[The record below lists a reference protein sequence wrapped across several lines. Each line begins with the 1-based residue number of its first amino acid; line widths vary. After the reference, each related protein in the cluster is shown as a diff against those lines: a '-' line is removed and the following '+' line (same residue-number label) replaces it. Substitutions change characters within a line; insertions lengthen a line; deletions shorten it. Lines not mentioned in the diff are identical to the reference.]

1 MGKIS
6 PFAQFVAGAANG
18 RGTGQFEAI
27 APFLSASHHARM
39 LERVELEGVAG
50 GGDQPVYWIRSEEP
64 DSETQ
69 KTVREA
75 YEFASK
81 LLSARPTVL
90 ISISPQ
96 GARSRPECVRLAD
109 DFGCALIPFNSLE
122 PEVFVHEIAHLCCFS
137 GHPILDE
144 GIAFYAEHE
153 FTRARQFFDAP
164 PMNLTNACRN
174 VRTHDDLAEFP
185 HAFQVAFGRASSRII
200 GALVNA
206 EIELDVLCG
215 KMKFVEPGDQLLAK
229 LETIIDRRQLDETW
243 GWSARSKPDLESSQ
257 EILAFVDGSLA
268 DEPLHRLSAF
278 GQFLAR
284 TQMLFSDPEYD
295 TGHVAFALQHSE
307 WRRSGE
313 LSEPA
318 TEAHQAVIE
327 LYRMVD
333 DAIGCL
339 GDPGELW
346 EQSYAHLSASLARY
360 PDDPLLA
367 AAALIY
373 LAKTQMPE
381 IPGAPSIEVLSAK
394 WRNDEVFG
402 RAFASLKERIC
413 E

>member
-1 MGKIS
+1 MGRIS
-6 PFAQFVAGAANG
+6 PFAEFVAGAANG
-18 RGTGQFEAI
+18 QGTGQLEAI
-27 APFLSASHHARM
+27 APFLSASHHACM
-39 LERVELEGVAG
+39 LGRVELEGVAG
-50 GGDQPVYWIRSEEP
+50 GGDQPIYWFRGEEP
-64 DSETQ
+64 DPETK
-69 KTVREA
+69 KTLREA

-96 GARSRPECVRLAD
+96 GLKSRPECVRLAD
-109 DFGCALIPFNSLE
+109 DFGCALIPSNSLE

-137 GHPILDE
+137 GHPVLDE

-153 FTRARQFFDAP
+153 FTRVLQFNDAP
-164 PMNLTNACRN
+164 PMDLTSACRN
-174 VRTHDDLAEFP
+174 VRTHDELAEFP
-185 HAFQVAFGRASSRII
+185 YAFQVAFGRASSRII

-206 EIELDVLCG
+206 EIELNALCE
-215 KMKFVEPGDQLLAK
+215 KMKFVEPCDQLLAR
-229 LETIIDRRQLDETW
+229 LETIIDRRHLDEAW
-243 GWSARSKPDLESSQ
+243 GWSAQLKPDLPRSQ

-268 DEPLHRLSAF
+268 DEPLDGLSAF

-284 TQMLFSDPEYD
+284 TQLLFSNPEYD

-307 WRRSGE
+307 WRSSGE
-313 LSEPA
+313 AFGSA
-318 TEAHQAVIE
+318 TPAHQTVVE

-333 DAIGCL
+333 EAIGCL

-346 EQSYAHLSASLARY
+346 EKSYAHLSASLARY

-373 LAKTQMPE
+373 LARTQMPE

-394 WRNDEVFG
+394 WRSDEVFG